1 MQLFEFF
8 KLVVHIVRLVV
19 SILLRLAKIAHIY
32 NGVYMVYMHVYLV
45 CVYGVSSRERA
56 IHTVINRVYAQLWP
70 ALILCNGM

>member
-32 NGVYMVYMHVYLV
+32 NHVYLV